1 MKSELTIGKVLKPHG
16 LKGEVKIETF
26 SSNPARFG
34 SLKRLKLDGVEY
46 AVRSL
51 RIEGAFGVLG
61 LVGVDDADK
70 AELLR
75 GKMISALRD
84 DLPKL
89 EDGKYYLVDL
99 LGLDVFVS
107 GDRIGELVDVLQY
120 GSADVYVVKTQD
132 GTCSFPA
139 LKQLIKSV
147 DLENG
152 KMTLDDMVFARVVVY
167 NN

>member
-26 SSNPARFG
+26 SSNPARFCT
-34 SLKRLKLDGVEY
+34 LKKLKIDGVEY

-51 RIEGAFGVLG
+51 RIDGTFGVLSLG
-61 LVGVDDADK
+61 GIEDANS

-75 GKMISALRD
+75 GKMVSVLRA

-89 EDGKYYLVDL
+89 EEGKYYVADL
-99 LGLDVFVS
+99 LGLDVYVA
-107 GDRIGELVDVLQY
+107 GDRIGEIVDVLQY
-120 GSADVYVVKTQD
+120 GSADVYVVKMQE

-152 KMTLDDMVFARVVVY
+152 KMVLDDMIFPRVAVY
-167 NN
+167 N